1 MEQPI
6 GLSGLRPMQ
15 PRFNRIEAGLPRTKV
30 SLQSHN
36 NSPTFSSQNIII
48 TNHFELK
55 YTYTNIV
62 FYKNTSYASLCR
74 VTAEEIN
81 TRLHTSRSL
90 TPSLARNMVSFR
102 RVTASRGRI
111 PFHGPAKRNT
121 EWPGWT
127 IRLVHTGHT

>member
-1 MEQPI
+1 MEQTI

-15 PRFNRIEAGLPRTKV
+15 PWFNRIETGLPRTKA

-36 NSPTFSSQNIII
+36 SSPTFNSQNIII

-55 YTYTNIV
+55 YTYTNIISLE
-62 FYKNTSYASLCR
+62 NTSYARLCR

-81 TRLHTSRSL
+81 TRLHTSRRL
-90 TPSLARNMVSFR
+90 TPSSTRNMVSFR
-102 RVTASRGRI
+102 RVTASWGRI
-111 PFHGPAKRNT
+111 PFHGLAKRNR

-127 IRLVHTGHT
+127 ICLVHTGHT